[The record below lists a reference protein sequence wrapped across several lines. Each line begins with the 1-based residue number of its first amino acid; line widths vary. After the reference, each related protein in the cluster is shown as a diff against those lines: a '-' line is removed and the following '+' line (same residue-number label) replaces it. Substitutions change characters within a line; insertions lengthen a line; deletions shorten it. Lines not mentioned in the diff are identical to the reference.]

1 MYKVIVGV
9 DNFQFEKYISP
20 NCESLHAYR
29 DAQLQSGG
37 GEKIIWGGF
46 SAFIEA
52 SMQLI
57 CCMQLTQDHREESLS
72 DALSVEEVL
81 SNSCVENVLNKCLA
95 GS

>member
-1 MYKVIVGV
+1 MYKVIVRV

-57 CCMQLTQDHREESLS
+57 CCMQLTQDHREESLHCGGS
-72 DALSVEEVL
+72 AFQQL
-81 SNSCVENVLNKCLA
+81 CGKCFEQMF
-95 GS
+95 SW